1 MPYTDEQFFWTR
13 EPAQIPLK
21 AGWNTIRLYCPRVF
35 DAAIWIAAFVPV
47 TQAGDGSVS
56 EATGIRFKEQ

>member
-21 AGWNTIRLYCPRVF
+21 AGKNTITISCPRVF
-35 DAAIWIAAFVPV
+35 NAAIWIAAFVPM
-47 TQAGDGSVS
+47 TQDGNGHVS
-56 EATGIRFKEQ
+56 EATGI